1 MTKLGIVGLSE
12 GNGHPY
18 SWGAIINGYDR
29 EAMASCPFPVI
40 PQYLGE
46 REESE
51 FGIGD
56 SRVTH
61 IWTQDS
67 EISEHIARASKIETV
82 VERLEDMLGGIDA
95 LLLARDDGENHLEM
109 SAPFLDAGI
118 PVFIDK
124 PLTDNAAD
132 LAAFRERYSA
142 GQPFMSSSCFRYCA
156 ELIQLRDS
164 GDAAQF
170 LYASAFSPK
179 YWRTYGIH
187 LLEGI
192 RVVMGGG
199 FEAVRDAGTQGR
211 AQVQIRWKDG
221 RQALLEVITGVAGP
235 IAFQFHAKENWI
247 RVDAFDT
254 FSMFKAQLA
263 DFIRFV
269 ETGNPP
275 FPMEETFELAS
286 VVVAARESLAQG
298 GDWIDIG

>member
-1 MTKLGIVGLSE
+1 MLRLGMVGISE

-29 EAMASCPFPVI
+29 GAMASCPFPVI

-46 REESE
+46 RGQSD

-56 SRVTH
+56 ARVTH
-61 IWTQDS
+61 IWTQDPDAS
-67 EISEHIARASKIETV
+67 CDIARASKIETV
-82 VERLEDMLGGIDA
+82 VERLEDMVGQVDG

-124 PLTDNAAD
+124 PLTDNAPD
-132 LAAFRERYSA
+132 LAAFRERLA
-142 GQPFMSSSCFRYCA
+142 GGQPFMSSSCFRYCA
-156 ELIQLRDS
+156 ELIRLRES
-164 GDAAQF
+164 GGEF
-170 LYASAFSPK
+170 VYATAFSPK

-187 LLEGI
+187 ILEGI
-192 RVVMGGG
+192 RAVMGGG
-199 FEAVRDAGTQGR
+199 FEAVRDAGDEGR
-211 AQVQIRWKDG
+211 AQVQLRWKDG
-221 RQALLEVITGVAGP
+221 GQALLEVIAGVAGP

-247 RVDAFDT
+247 RVDSFDT

-263 DFIRFV
+263 DFVRLV

-275 FPMEETFELAS
+275 FPAEETLELAS
-286 VVVAARESLAQG
+286 VVVAARESLDRG
-298 GDWIDIG
+298 GDWVGIG